1 VIHFSIPF
9 ARCKQA
15 QVNNKLKPKKLLNK
29 RNALLSGAVALALMT
44 PAQTFAQYSPSAVQA
59 MQASQQVMNALAAAN
74 AFATAQGTATAQPA
88 TVPAPVIGPKK
99 PGAVRI
105 GIILPQ
111 AVQPTSSALN
121 ARDELRNEW
130 MQLFTGPNLEPV
142 KINAGLPE
150 QGLAEA
156 KALNC
161 DYVVFSTL
169 TQKTDNSGMKKLG
182 LLRAASSMMPMAGM
196 ASGMAGMV
204 ATTAAQTA
212 MTTSVDM
219 GSLVKAKQEISL
231 QYKLVSVNTL
241 QPVMESTSSA
251 KATQDGQDI
260 ITPLVTQAARA
271 MFSKIQLPPT
281 PAS

>member
-1 VIHFSIPF
+1 M
-9 ARCKQA
+9 
-15 QVNNKLKPKKLLNK
+15 NK
-29 RNALLSGAVALALMT
+29 RNALLISAAALALIT

-59 MQASQQVMNALAAAN
+59 MQASQQVQVMNALAAAN
-74 AFATAQGTATAQPA
+74 SLAAQGIATAQPVTTAQPA
-88 TVPAPVIGPKK
+88 TTPAPVLGPKK
-99 PGAVRI
+99 PGVVRI
-105 GIILPQ
+105 GIMLPQ
-111 AVQPTSSALN
+111 AAQPTSSPLN

-130 MQLFTGPNLEPV
+130 MQLFTGPNLEAV

-156 KALNC
+156 KASDC
-161 DYVVFSTL
+161 EYVVFSTL

-212 MTTSVDM
+212 MTTSADM

-231 QYKLVSVNTL
+231 QYKMVSINTL
-241 QPVMESTSSA
+241 QPVIENTSSA

-260 ITPLVTQAARA
+260 ITPMVTQAARA

-281 PAS
+281 ITP